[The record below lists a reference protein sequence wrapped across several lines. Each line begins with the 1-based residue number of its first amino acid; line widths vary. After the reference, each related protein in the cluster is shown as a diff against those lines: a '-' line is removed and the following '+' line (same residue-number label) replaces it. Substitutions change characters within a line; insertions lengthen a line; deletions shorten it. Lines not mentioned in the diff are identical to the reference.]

1 MKKTFKGWLYNR
13 IERLGG
19 ESFNHVGCKGK
30 DENFI
35 DFLTQF
41 VPEVGMQRKVK
52 FIIEAEGEPEII
64 ASYRLGRN
72 YQKEYNK
79 KRQGKNKK

>member
-13 IERLGG
+13 IEKLGG

-30 DENFI
+30 DKNFI

-41 VPEVGMQRKVK
+41 VPQIGMQRKVK
-52 FIIEAEGEPEII
+52 FTVEAEEKPEII
-64 ASYRLGRN
+64 TSYRVGRN
-72 YQKEYNK
+72 YQEEYNK
-79 KRQGKNKK
+79 DS